1 MSEEIN
7 VTREGAIATI
17 TLTRAEKNNTL
28 TTDMLSQLEAIAR
41 GFGEDE
47 QTRVVVLRAE
57 GDNFSFGADLEE
69 IGSGTPPSTLKMRR
83 DAELG
88 AQMMRS
94 IRDIHQPTICAIQG
108 ISTGGA
114 TCIASACDFRIAAE
128 NGRMGY
134 GEVKLDIN
142 LMWHAVPPCV
152 QLIGPSRAKQMIM
165 SGKLF
170 PVEQLERWGFI
181 DEVCECDSLDAKAL
195 EWAREYGA
203 LPPIAVQMI
212 KRSINRLCGALDDAV
227 MHADADQWLLATKT
241 RDFHE
246 AVSAFMDKR
255 TPEFKG
261 D

>member
-1 MSEEIN
+1 MSEELS
-7 VTREGAIATI
+7 VSRDGTVATI
-17 TLTRAEKNNTL
+17 SINRAHKNNTL
-28 TTDMLSQLEAIAR
+28 TTSMLQKIETIAR
-41 GFGEDE
+41 EFSNDE
-47 QTRVVVLRAE
+47 HTRVVVVRAE

-69 IGSGTPPSTLKMRR
+69 MGSEPAPSTLKMRR

-94 IRDIHQPTICAIQG
+94 IRDVHQPTICAIQG

-114 TCIASACDFRIAAE
+114 TCIASACDFRIAARD
-128 NGRMGY
+128 GRIGY
-134 GEVKLDIN
+134 GEVKLGVN
-142 LMWHAVPPCV
+142 LMWHALPPCV
-152 QLIGPSRAKQMIM
+152 QLVGPSRAKRMIM

-170 PVEQLERWGFI
+170 SAEQLNGWGFV
-181 DEVCECDSLDAKAL
+181 DEICDRDLLDAKAL
-195 EWAREYGA
+195 DWAREYAA

-212 KRSINRLCGALDDAV
+212 KRSINRLSGALDDAV

-255 TPEFKG
+255 TPDFKG